1 MSRIQVMFDP
11 KTIAL
16 IGATEKEGAVG
27 RTILENLLRSK
38 ERKIFPVN
46 PHTSKVLDVESYPTI
61 AGVPEHVDLAV
72 VATPARSV
80 PGVVEE
86 CGQAGVEGVVII
98 SAGFKEIGEE
108 GTQLE
113 SEIDRIRKKYGMRIM
128 GPNCLGFVRPVLGLN
143 ATFLRG
149 NPPAGKYRL
158 HLSERRPRQR
168 DTRLGGQRRDRLQ
181 HVCITRLH
189 DRCRLWRHDRFLRR

>member
-38 ERKIFPVN
+38 KRRIFPVN
-46 PHTSKVLDVESYPTI
+46 PHVNKVLEVKSYPGI
-61 AGVPEHVDLAV
+61 SSVAEHVDLAV

-80 PGVVEE
+80 PVVVEE
-86 CGQAGVEGVVII
+86 CGRAGVEGVVII

-128 GPNCLGFVRPVLGLN
+128 GPNCLGFVRPPLDFN
-143 ATFLRG
+143 ATFLRV
-149 NPPAGKYRL
+149 R
-158 HLSERRPRQR
+158 
-168 DTRLGGQRRDRLQ
+168 
-181 HVCITRLH
+181 
-189 DRCRLWRHDRFLRR
+189 LRREISPSSLRAAPSAARYSIGRSAPG